1 MPATR
6 PHNEGM
12 EEMMDDVVATL
23 SDAECWQRLA
33 GDELGRRGTRVG
45 EVVDIFPV
53 PYVIDAESV
62 VFRTAEGSKLV
73 ELTVNDEVLFEVDHY
88 TETMAWSVIVRGRAH
103 RLANEEEV
111 EAADELPLRPWLPT
125 LKYQYVRVRADS
137 MSGRR
142 FRRGPEPD
150 RYGIADY

>member
-1 MPATR
+1 
-6 PHNEGM
+6 
-12 EEMMDDVVATL
+12 MMDDVVATL
-23 SDAECWQRLA
+23 SDAECWQLLA
-33 GDELGRRGTRVG
+33 GEELGRLVTRVG
-45 EVVDIFPV
+45 DVLDIFPV
-53 PYVIDAESV
+53 NYFVDRDTI

-88 TETMAWSVIVRGRAH
+88 TDTVAWSVIVRGRAQ
-103 RLANEEEV
+103 RLATEEEV

-125 LKYQYVRVRADS
+125 LKYHYVRVSAET
-137 MSGRR
+137 MSGRS